1 MERGREAPPSAP
13 CAQGGQGRT
22 RPVSMTASR
31 IPYGVFW
38 EGVSFM
44 RPAKRDRKLMFWVN
58 QNEDEAIRA
67 SAEVN
72 AVTVAEYI
80 RSCAVGRPV
89 KARNRLFR
97 AQRQLERQRVEQ
109 EAKGRQMEQLEAA
122 KRHAATENKKAEAER
137 RRLYQA
143 QALAAEAGSVAGWY
157 QGMTAKDRLKWQDL
171 EAELLA
177 AERLRREAEAS
188 WEKFA
193 GSPQAYENPTQL
205 GTAVPKPPSHVS
217 AWRPPSSLTGERPPS
232 LGPSDA
238 RAANFTKSQITT
250 RREEP
255 HQFDDDCGII
265 Y

>member
-1 MERGREAPPSAP
+1 
-13 CAQGGQGRT
+13 
-22 RPVSMTASR
+22 
-31 IPYGVFW
+31 
-38 EGVSFM
+38 M

-80 RSCAVGRPV
+80 RCCAVGRPV

-97 AQRQLERQRVEQ
+97 AQRQLERQRVQQ
-109 EAKGRQMEQLEAA
+109 EAKDRQMEQLEAA

-143 QALAAEAGSVAGWY
+143 QALAAEAGGVAAWF

-177 AERLRREAEAS
+177 AEKLHKEAEAAWTRFTGKTAAAQS
-188 WEKFA
+188 
-193 GSPQAYENPTQL
+193 YETHTLAP
-205 GTAVPKPPSHVS
+205 PKPKVSQPEPRLAIPSTSQTASSDDWWQRNTGMS
-217 AWRPPSSLTGERPPS
+217 AEEWARKTKTRFVRTPDVIDIGPDRPEPSRSPGVGDRPA
-232 LGPSDA
+232 G
-238 RAANFTKSQITT
+238 
-250 RREEP
+250 
-255 HQFDDDCGII
+255 FD
-265 Y
+265 